1 MLFEFFYLVADLKK
15 IPRKGW
21 QDKVGILQPESVADH
36 SYNMAIM
43 AMVLSDLKG
52 WDTQKILKM
61 ALLHDLAES
70 VIGDLTPD
78 EISRKDKAR
87 LENQTM
93 SEILSNL
100 PSKVARDYTKI
111 WEEYQKGNSK
121 EASLVHEVD
130 RLEMALQAK
139 KYISEGY
146 SNDKLQTFLNAA
158 RENVKSKEIQE
169 ILDEISL
176 NNKI

>member
-1 MLFEFFYLVADLKK
+1 MLFEFFYRVAELKK

-52 WDTQKILKM
+52 LDTQKILKM
-61 ALLHDLAES
+61 SLLHDLAES

-78 EISRKDKAR
+78 EISRKDKAQ

-93 SEILSNL
+93 AEILSKL
-100 PSKVARDYTKI
+100 PIKIAHDYTII
-111 WEEYQKGNSK
+111 WEEYQQGSSK

-139 KYISEGY
+139 KYITEGY
-146 SNDKLQTFLNAA
+146 SSDKLQTFLKTA
-158 RENVKSKEIQE
+158 RENVKSKEVQE
-169 ILDEISL
+169 ILDEISY
-176 NNKI
+176 K

>member
-1 MLFEFFYLVADLKK
+1 MLFEFFYLVAELKK

-52 WDTQKILKM
+52 LDTQKILKM
-61 ALLHDLAES
+61 SLLHDLAES

-78 EISRKDKAR
+78 EISKKDKTQ

-93 SEILSNL
+93 SEILSKL
-100 PSKVARDYTKI
+100 PTKIARDYTKI
-111 WEEYQKGNSK
+111 WEEYQQGSSD
-121 EASLVHEVD
+121 EANLVHEVD

-139 KYISEGY
+139 KYITEGY
-146 SNDKLQTFLNAA
+146 SSDKLQTFLKSA
-158 RENVKSKEIQE
+158 RENVKSKEVQE
-169 ILDEISL
+169 ILDEISY
-176 NNKI
+176 K

>member
-1 MLFEFFYLVADLKK
+1 MLFEFFYLVAELKK

-52 WDTQKILKM
+52 LDTQKILKM
-61 ALLHDLAES
+61 SLLHDLTES

-78 EISRKDKAR
+78 EISKKDKAQ
-87 LENQTM
+87 LENKTM
-93 SEILSNL
+93 SKILSKL
-100 PSKVARDYTKI
+100 PTKVARDYTKI
-111 WEEYQKGNSK
+111 WEEYQQGRSD
-121 EASLVHEVD
+121 EANLVHEVD

-139 KYISEGY
+139 KYMTEGY
-146 SNDKLQTFLNAA
+146 SRDKLQTFLKSAQ
-158 RENVKSKEIQE
+158 ENIKSKEAQE
-169 ILDEISL
+169 ILDEISY
-176 NNKI
+176 K

>member
-1 MLFEFFYLVADLKK
+1 MLFEFFDLVAELKK

-52 WDTQKILKM
+52 LDTQKILKM

-78 EISRKDKAR
+78 EIPRKDKVQ

-93 SEILSNL
+93 AEILSKL
-100 PSKVARDYTKI
+100 PTKIARDYTKI
-111 WEEYQKGNSK
+111 WEEYQQGNSND
-121 EASLVHEVD
+121 ASLVHEVD

-139 KYISEGY
+139 KYITEGY
-146 SNDKLQTFLNAA
+146 PNEKLQTFLKTA

-169 ILDEISL
+169 ILDEISY
-176 NNKI
+176 K

>member
-1 MLFEFFYLVADLKK
+1 MLFEFFYLVAELKK
-15 IPRKGW
+15 VRRKGW

-36 SYNMAIM
+36 SYSMAIM

-52 WDTQKILKM
+52 LDTHKILKM
-61 ALLHDLAES
+61 SLIHDLAES

-78 EISRKDKAR
+78 EISRTDKVQ

-93 SEILSNL
+93 SEILS
-100 PSKVARDYTKI
+100 KVPTKIAHDYTKI
-111 WEEYQKGNSK
+111 WEEYQQGSSK

-139 KYISEGY
+139 KYITEGY
-146 SNDKLQTFLNAA
+146 SSDNLQTFLKAA
-158 RENVKSKEIQE
+158 RENVKSEEVKE
-169 ILDEISL
+169 ILDEISY
-176 NNKI
+176 K

>member
-52 WDTQKILKM
+52 LDTHKILKM
-61 ALLHDLAES
+61 SLLHDLAES
-70 VIGDLTPD
+70 VIGDLTSD
-78 EISRKDKAR
+78 EISKKDKTQ

-93 SEILSNL
+93 SEILSKL
-100 PSKVARDYTKI
+100 PTKIARDYTKI
-111 WEEYQKGNSK
+111 WEEYQQGSSD
-121 EASLVHEVD
+121 EANLVHEVD

-139 KYISEGY
+139 KYITEGY
-146 SNDKLQTFLNAA
+146 SSDKLQTFLKSA
-158 RENVKSKEIQE
+158 RENVKSKEAQE
-169 ILDEISL
+169 ILDEISY
-176 NNKI
+176 K